1 VPAQELAEG
10 KAGDARSYRCSYTSS
25 APSPALAAHAL
36 HIMHF
41 RKDREVDASHLNI
54 GISCAIAQADGPCA
68 GPATL
73 ISAPI
78 NKNMSRTAPQK
89 YLRNNFQLLTPPG

>member
-1 VPAQELAEG
+1 MPAQELVEG
-10 KAGDARSYRCSYTSS
+10 KAGDTHSYRHSYTSS
-25 APSPALAAHAL
+25 AHPPALVGHKL
-36 HIMHF
+36 HTTHF

-54 GISCAIAQADGPCA
+54 GINCAIAQADGSCA

-73 ISAPI
+73 ISTPI

-89 YLRNNFQLLTPPG
+89 YLRNNFQLLTPAG